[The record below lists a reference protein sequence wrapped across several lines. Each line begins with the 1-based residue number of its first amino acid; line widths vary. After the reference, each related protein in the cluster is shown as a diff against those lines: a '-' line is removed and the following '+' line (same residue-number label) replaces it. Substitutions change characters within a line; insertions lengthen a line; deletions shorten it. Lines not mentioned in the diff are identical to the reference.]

1 MRASGRFS
9 SFSSSRAASVVV
21 PAVTTTTR
29 RWILKLFCS
38 SHRQRI
44 TIKRIGV
51 FVVVAVVLLLL
62 LMSSGRWRS
71 ALSSSTATTANGADA
86 CVSSSFTSSSNA
98 FVVRARRYALVN
110 PKERRYAS
118 NHWFHV
124 AEFHAHAHSRLRER
138 RRRKDTDN
146 NNNDVPLVGD
156 DFGGGEFSSAAAA
169 TKTTTKTVALTVP
182 SETFL
187 RTLSPTTRFLL
198 AVSYCEEFKDE
209 NGCEEVMFTFTDE
222 RGKRAEDTFV
232 VSRTRQSLRRRFVE
246 NFRESSAASSLALCA
261 MEGNGGKGVDAW
273 NGMVEVVNVEPPEN
287 YAYARGDGNDDDGE
301 NKMNGA
307 AEKTL
312 YEGSFGGMH
321 VDRGAWMPNAGDSE
335 SIREAIKNVCSP
347 PRHSSFS
354 LDDDD
359 DDQGAE
365 NANSDSLDG
374 CLRIA
379 SQIRKHD
386 ESRRIKTSDS
396 DRSSS
401 SSSSSSHDS
410 SGSGIS
416 SSRSNGNS
424 RGEEVKLALVYN
436 RNAGRAIDDVQSVR
450 AKLEELLNL
459 SERKRRHGTVSRW
472 RVLVLTHDEK
482 NPPCL
487 LSKCVGSASLVLT
500 PHGFQSMLAVFMSEN
515 ALLYEAFP
523 SRYYKHGYKRLA
535 LEFNLAY
542 GYSQSKPVGFVSKLI
557 AKFFT
562 TDACMKMYYCRYLSR
577 KASVDVDDG
586 MIARIVHAAVSMQTE
601 EGEDEEEG
609 GEDEAHLSSPIFVLP
624 NRVQC
629 NWRCAGEAGCQKFTF
644 DERSKTCKTRID
656 RYQKEH
662 ATAGGDVIGRGI
674 YDQKCV
680 VLGCR

>member
-1 MRASGRFS
+1 MM
-9 SFSSSRAASVVV
+9 
-21 PAVTTTTR
+21 
-29 RWILKLFCS
+29 
-38 SHRQRI
+38 
-44 TIKRIGV
+44 KRIGV
-51 FVVVAVVLLLL
+51 FVVVVVVVVVLL
-62 LMSSGRWRS
+62 SSGRRS
-71 ALSSSTATTANGADA
+71 SSVSSSTTTANGATA
-86 CVSSSFTSSSNA
+86 CVRAYFSSSSSSSKA

-138 RRRKDTDN
+138 RRRKDI
-146 NNNDVPLVGD
+146 NNDDAPLVGA
-156 DFGGGEFSSAAAA
+156 DFGGGEFSTTT
-169 TKTTTKTVALTVP
+169 TKRTTKTVALTVP

-209 NGCEEVMFTFTDE
+209 NGCEEVVFTFIDG

-246 NFRESSAASSLALCA
+246 NFRESSSASLLALCA
-261 MEGNGGKGVDAW
+261 MEENGEKGVDAW

-307 AEKTL
+307 VEKSL

-359 DDQGAE
+359 EGAE
-365 NANSDSLDG
+365 NVNSDSLDG

-386 ESRRIKTSDS
+386 ESRRIETSVS

-401 SSSSSSHDS
+401 SSSSSSS
-410 SGSGIS
+410 SGIS

-459 SERKRRHGTVSRW
+459 SESKRRHGTVSHW

-586 MIARIVHAAVSMQTE
+586 MIARIVHALVSMRRE
-601 EGEDEEEG
+601 EGEEGDKEGG
-609 GEDEAHLSSPIFVLP
+609 GEDEAHLSSPVFVLP

>member
-1 MRASGRFS
+1 M
-9 SFSSSRAASVVV
+9 V
-21 PAVTTTTR
+21 
-29 RWILKLFCS
+29 
-38 SHRQRI
+38 
-44 TIKRIGV
+44 KRIGV
-51 FVVVAVVLLLL
+51 FVVVVVVVLHL
-62 LMSSGRWRS
+62 SSGRRS
-71 ALSSSTATTANGADA
+71 SSVSSSTTTANGATA
-86 CVSSSFTSSSNA
+86 CVRAYFSSSSSSSKA

-169 TKTTTKTVALTVP
+169 TKTATKTVALTVP

-209 NGCEEVMFTFTDE
+209 NGCEEVMFTFTDG

-246 NFRESSAASSLALCA
+246 NFRESSSASSLALCA

-354 LDDDD
+354 LDDED

-386 ESRRIKTSDS
+386 ESRRIETSDS

-459 SERKRRHGTVSRW
+459 SERKRRHGTVSPRAACTEISAMSKKKGST
-472 RVLVLTHDEK
+472 LT
-482 NPPCL
+482 
-487 LSKCVGSASLVLT
+487 
-500 PHGFQSMLAVFMSEN
+500 VF
-515 ALLYEAFP
+515 
-523 SRYYKHGYKRLA
+523 
-535 LEFNLAY
+535 
-542 GYSQSKPVGFVSKLI
+542 
-557 AKFFT
+557 
-562 TDACMKMYYCRYLSR
+562 D
-577 KASVDVDDG
+577 
-586 MIARIVHAAVSMQTE
+586 
-601 EGEDEEEG
+601 
-609 GEDEAHLSSPIFVLP
+609 IF
-624 NRVQC
+624 
-629 NWRCAGEAGCQKFTF
+629 
-644 DERSKTCKTRID
+644 DI
-656 RYQKEH
+656 
-662 ATAGGDVIGRGI
+662 
-674 YDQKCV
+674 
-680 VLGCR
+680 

>member
-9 SFSSSRAASVVV
+9 SFSSSRAASVV
-21 PAVTTTTR
+21 PAATTTTTTR
-29 RWILKLFCS
+29 KWILKLFCS
-38 SHRQRI
+38 SHRQR
-44 TIKRIGV
+44 IKRIGV

-62 LMSSGRWRS
+62 SSMMSSGRWRS
-71 ALSSSTATTANGADA
+71 ASSSTTATTANGAAA

-246 NFRESSAASSLALCA
+246 NFRESSSASSLALCA

-401 SSSSSSHDS
+401 SSSSHDS

-459 SERKRRHGTVSRW
+459 SERKRRHGTVSPRAACTEISAMSKKKGST
-472 RVLVLTHDEK
+472 LT
-482 NPPCL
+482 
-487 LSKCVGSASLVLT
+487 
-500 PHGFQSMLAVFMSEN
+500 VF
-515 ALLYEAFP
+515 
-523 SRYYKHGYKRLA
+523 
-535 LEFNLAY
+535 
-542 GYSQSKPVGFVSKLI
+542 
-557 AKFFT
+557 
-562 TDACMKMYYCRYLSR
+562 D
-577 KASVDVDDG
+577 
-586 MIARIVHAAVSMQTE
+586 
-601 EGEDEEEG
+601 
-609 GEDEAHLSSPIFVLP
+609 IF
-624 NRVQC
+624 
-629 NWRCAGEAGCQKFTF
+629 
-644 DERSKTCKTRID
+644 DI
-656 RYQKEH
+656 
-662 ATAGGDVIGRGI
+662 
-674 YDQKCV
+674 
-680 VLGCR
+680 